1 MATKWLIAVFLLAHA
16 AVHGSFMAPRP
27 PATAGGPTW
36 PFELGKSWVLGPLGL
51 DSEVTRM
58 VGMALIALTIGAFA
72 LAALVAVGFVPAGL
86 WPPTVTVGAIA
97 SIALLGLYFSPWFV
111 VGVGIDLVLLWAVLV
126 ASWAPEGV
134 TT

>member
-1 MATKWLIAVFLLAHA
+1 MATKWLFAAFLLAHA

-27 PATAGGPTW
+27 PATSGGPTW

-51 DSEVTRM
+51 DSEATRM
-58 VGMALIALTIGAFA
+58 VGMALMALTFGAFA
-72 LAALVAVGFVPAGL
+72 LAALVSAGFVPSAL
-86 WPPTVTVGAIA
+86 WQATVTVGAIA
-97 SIALLGLYFSPWFV
+97 SIALLGLFFSPWFV

-134 TT
+134 AP